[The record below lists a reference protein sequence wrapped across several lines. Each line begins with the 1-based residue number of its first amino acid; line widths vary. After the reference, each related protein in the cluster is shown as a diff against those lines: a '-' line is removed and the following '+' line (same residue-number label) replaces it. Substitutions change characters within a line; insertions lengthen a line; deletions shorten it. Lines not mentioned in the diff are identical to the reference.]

1 VDRYQKA
8 AQNRAKASDLNKAW
22 SVGAK
27 QCRYRETGNWYH
39 ILERF
44 PAALF
49 DAHGYIVFSSADEL
63 GQTEGILIGKQISVP
78 GGISQLAGYHRMVD
92 SATHVVYEPD
102 ALDEETQY
110 WEGAVRR
117 VSVNAYERDPRAR
130 RCCIDHFG
138 AACQIC
144 GFDFG
149 STYGGVGAGFIH
161 VHHLRLIS
169 SIASGYSVD
178 PIRDLLPV
186 CPNCHAMLHQQ
197 NPPLTPD
204 ELRSLLH
211 DGQNKKAQQDETQ
224 QPLSA
229 ALFT

>member
-8 AQNRAKASDLNKAW
+8 AQNRAKATDLNKAW
-22 SVGAK
+22 NVGAS

-39 ILERF
+39 TLVRF

-49 DAHGYIVFSSADEL
+49 DAHGYILFSSADEL
-63 GQTEGILIGKQISVP
+63 AKTEGILIGKQISVP
-78 GGISQLAGYHRMVD
+78 GGISQLEGYQRMVD
-92 SATHVVYEPD
+92 STSSVIYEPD

-117 VSVNAYERDPRAR
+117 VSVNAYERDSRAR
-130 RCCIDHFG
+130 RFCIDHFG

-149 STYGGVGAGFIH
+149 ATYGGFGEGFIH

-204 ELRSLLH
+204 ELRSLLRG
-211 DGQNKKAQQDETQ
+211 GQNEEAQQDA
-224 QPLSA
+224 S
-229 ALFT
+229 